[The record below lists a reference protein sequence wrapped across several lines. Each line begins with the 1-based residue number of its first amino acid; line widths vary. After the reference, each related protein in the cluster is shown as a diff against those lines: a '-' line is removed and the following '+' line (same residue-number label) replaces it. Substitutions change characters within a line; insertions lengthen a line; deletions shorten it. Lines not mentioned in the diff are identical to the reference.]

1 MRLHYFNGGNLQITT
16 ISQSFNDDNLLFLIF
31 YAIISQAHIIANQS
45 KKGGKML
52 AINYEKYSNMNERQ
66 LLNSLLNAEK
76 KETKIKTDLQEN
88 SNLISFLKAKL
99 KEKIDRP
106 KHNFIPYEQSQS
118 YKLAREYESTLSETK
133 KAELMAELEADINKD
148 YGDEL

>member
-1 MRLHYFNGGNLQITT
+1 MQ
-16 ISQSFNDDNLLFLIF
+16 
-31 YAIISQAHIIANQS
+31 
-45 KKGGKML
+45 

-76 KETKIKTDLQEN
+76 KETKIKTILQEN
-88 SNLISFLKAKL
+88 SDLISFLKAKL

-106 KHNFIPYEQSQS
+106 KYNFVPYKESEAYKIGREREKARTPEQQAQ
-118 YKLAREYESTLSETK
+118 LDREID
-133 KAELMAELEADINKD
+133 ELINKD

>member
-1 MRLHYFNGGNLQITT
+1 
-16 ISQSFNDDNLLFLIF
+16 
-31 YAIISQAHIIANQS
+31 
-45 KKGGKML
+45 ML

-76 KETKIKTDLQEN
+76 KETNLQEN

-99 KEKIDRP
+99 KEKIDHP

>member
-1 MRLHYFNGGNLQITT
+1 MT
-16 ISQSFNDDNLLFLIF
+16 
-31 YAIISQAHIIANQS
+31 
-45 KKGGKML
+45 

-76 KETKIKTDLQEN
+76 KETKIKADLQEN

-106 KHNFIPYEQSQS
+106 RYDFIPYEQSQS

>member
-1 MRLHYFNGGNLQITT
+1 MI
-16 ISQSFNDDNLLFLIF
+16 
-31 YAIISQAHIIANQS
+31 
-45 KKGGKML
+45 

-88 SNLISFLKAKL
+88 SNLISFLKVKL
-99 KEKIDRP
+99 KEKIDSP

>member
-1 MRLHYFNGGNLQITT
+1 
-16 ISQSFNDDNLLFLIF
+16 
-31 YAIISQAHIIANQS
+31 
-45 KKGGKML
+45 ML

-106 KHNFIPYEQSQS
+106 RYDFIPYEQSQS

>member
-1 MRLHYFNGGNLQITT
+1 
-16 ISQSFNDDNLLFLIF
+16 
-31 YAIISQAHIIANQS
+31 
-45 KKGGKML
+45 ML

-88 SNLISFLKAKL
+88 NNLISFLKAKL

-106 KHNFIPYEQSQS
+106 RYDFIPYEQSQS

>member
-1 MRLHYFNGGNLQITT
+1 MQ
-16 ISQSFNDDNLLFLIF
+16 
-31 YAIISQAHIIANQS
+31 
-45 KKGGKML
+45 
-52 AINYEKYSNMNERQ
+52 AINYDKYLNMNERQ

-99 KEKIDRP
+99 KEKIDHP

>member
-1 MRLHYFNGGNLQITT
+1 MQ
-16 ISQSFNDDNLLFLIF
+16 
-31 YAIISQAHIIANQS
+31 
-45 KKGGKML
+45 
-52 AINYEKYSNMNERQ
+52 AINYDKYLNMNERQ

-106 KHNFIPYEQSQS
+106 RYDFIPYEQSQS

>member
-1 MRLHYFNGGNLQITT
+1 
-16 ISQSFNDDNLLFLIF
+16 
-31 YAIISQAHIIANQS
+31 
-45 KKGGKML
+45 ML

-106 KHNFIPYEQSQS
+106 RYDFIPYEQSQS
-118 YKLAREYESTLSETK
+118 YKLAREYESTLSGTK
-133 KAELMAELEADINKD
+133 KAELMTELEADINKD

>member
-1 MRLHYFNGGNLQITT
+1 
-16 ISQSFNDDNLLFLIF
+16 
-31 YAIISQAHIIANQS
+31 
-45 KKGGKML
+45 ML

-88 SNLISFLKAKL
+88 NNLILFLKAKL

>member
-1 MRLHYFNGGNLQITT
+1 
-16 ISQSFNDDNLLFLIF
+16 
-31 YAIISQAHIIANQS
+31 
-45 KKGGKML
+45 ML

-88 SNLISFLKAKL
+88 NNLILFLKAKL
-99 KEKIDRP
+99 KEKIDCP

>member
-1 MRLHYFNGGNLQITT
+1 MI
-16 ISQSFNDDNLLFLIF
+16 
-31 YAIISQAHIIANQS
+31 
-45 KKGGKML
+45 

-88 SNLISFLKAKL
+88 SNLISFLKVKL
-99 KEKIDRP
+99 KEKIDSPRYD
-106 KHNFIPYEQSQS
+106 FIPYEQSQS

>member
-1 MRLHYFNGGNLQITT
+1 
-16 ISQSFNDDNLLFLIF
+16 
-31 YAIISQAHIIANQS
+31 
-45 KKGGKML
+45 ML

-66 LLNSLLNAEK
+66 LLNSLLSEEK
-76 KETKIKTDLQEN
+76 KQAKIKVELQEKLN
-88 SNLISFLKAKL
+88 ISTELIKFLKAKL
-99 KEKIDRP
+99 KESIDSPRYD
-106 KHNFIPYEQSQS
+106 FIPYEQSQS